1 LISRPTS
8 GPSSGREGRR
18 GGGREGPAGY
28 FKEFLDNF
36 YNVDATA
43 ARLPALLKDL
53 KVITI
58 EGGPHNIAWTYPDE
72 VNQAHLTFLT
82 A

>member
-1 LISRPTS
+1 MKDRPAS
-8 GPSSGREGRR
+8 
-18 GGGREGPAGY
+18 

-36 YNVDATA
+36 YVDATA

-58 EGGPHNIAWTYPDE
+58 EGGPHNIAWT
-72 VNQAHLTFLT
+72 
-82 A
+82 